1 MTLHLNTADLTCIK
15 FTLVNGK
22 DVIAQYSQDM
32 PPHSTHLTLP
42 HLEKFLAKAGY
53 APQNPTHTITKISLY
68 KGEGSPTGLRL
79 GSAIAQ
85 ALSLA
90 WNVPLSLTNK
100 MY

>member
-1 MTLHLNTADLTCIK
+1 MIHFKIISGTTTLAE
-15 FTLVNGK
+15 
-22 DVIAQYSQDM
+22 YSHEM
-32 PPHSTHLTLP
+32 EPHSTHLTLQ
-42 HLEKFLAKAGY
+42 HLEKFLVSAGY
-53 APQNPTHTITKISLY
+53 APQNTTHAITKISLY

-100 MY
+100 IY